1 MDDYPASDPIP
12 DPDIAGDIRYSTLM
26 DYMSNSRE
34 MREAATSSLKQ
45 AMWAG
50 SGALMGGF
58 MLGPVGG
65 LVGGIAGSLV
75 GFARSPSYDG
85 MLVQLCQ
92 LNDEQKKV
100 LLMRVGEVLIAAGAT
115 AQGMDTATAFRDT
128 LISYASQ
135 RSVRES
141 LWNACIESLQQ

>member
-12 DPDIAGDIRYSTLM
+12 DPDIADIRYNTLM
-26 DYMSNSRE
+26 DYLSNSRE
-34 MREAATSSLKQ
+34 MREVATSSLRQ

-50 SGALMGGF
+50 SGALVGGF
-58 MLGPVGG
+58 LLGPVGG
-65 LVGGIAGSLV
+65 LVGGISGSLV

-92 LNDEQKKV
+92 LNDEQKKM
-100 LLMRVGEVLIAAGAT
+100 LLVRVGEVLITAGAT
-115 AQGMDTATAFRDT
+115 AQSLDTTTAFRDA

-141 LWNACIESLQQ
+141 LWDACIESLQQ